1 MAGTYTA
8 IDLSQL
14 PAPSVI
20 ETLEF
25 QTILDEIL
33 ADMRQRDPVFT
44 ALVESDPAYKQAEVF
59 AYREMLMRQRV
70 NDASRAVMLAYA
82 KGSDLD
88 QIGANQGVLRLLITP
103 ANPTTI
109 PPTPAVYE
117 PDEDYRR
124 RIQLAPEGYTTAGSE
139 GSYVF
144 HSLGAD
150 ADVKDAAPLSPTPG
164 VVSVYVLSRT
174 GNGAAP
180 DALLAKVDKALN
192 RETTRPMTDLVN
204 VLSANIVPY
213 SVNAELVM
221 YPGPDA
227 ETVRKAAEDRLR
239 THLESLRRIGY
250 DVNLSGIYAALHQSG
265 VQEVKLKAPLAN
277 ITIGEGS
284 ASFPT
289 SITVTTAEL
298 TNV

>member
-174 GNGAAP
+174 GDGTAP

-213 SVNAELVM
+213 SVDAELVM

-265 VQEVKLKAPLAN
+265 VQEVKLKSPLAN
-277 ITIGEGS
+277 IAIGEGS
-284 ASFPT
+284 ASFPS